1 MNLTEALTEIARAG
15 SLDPAELIAYA
26 AEDTI
31 GGRDTGD
38 WIGMSIFRDEGRV
51 LYALVRALKPE
62 SVLEIGTAQGC
73 GTTHILAALA
83 KNKSGHCTSIDI
95 DGNAGYGI
103 PDALKKQWTFVHE
116 DALTASLP
124 DASVVFEDGSH
135 SYNFTTNILRRL
147 TPLHPRVIVAHDM
160 YSHETYGDAFQV
172 LNAWRDVMGVVTG
185 VKIDHA
191 FTGLAYHF
199 NGAG

>member
-1 MNLTEALTEIARAG
+1 MNLTDALTEIARAG
-15 SLDPAELIAYA
+15 DLDPVELIAYA

-62 SVLEIGTAQGC
+62 HVLEIGTAQGC
-73 GTTHILAALA
+73 GTTHILAALN
-83 KNKSGHCTSIDI
+83 KNKAGHCTSIDI
-95 DGNAGYGI
+95 DASAGFGI
-103 PDALKKQWTFVHE
+103 PDALKKRWTFINE
-116 DALTASLP
+116 DALTAELP
-124 DASVVFEDGSH
+124 DASVVFEDGEHGYS
-135 SYNFTTNILRRL
+135 FTAHML
-147 TPLHPRVIVAHDM
+147 TRIQAMHPRVIVAHDM
-160 YSHETYGDAFQV
+160 YSHEAYGEAFQV

-191 FTGLAYHF
+191 FTGLGYHF
-199 NGAG
+199 NGSE